1 MRTLTDGIL
10 SAVGQ
15 ISAKLGPLTSLMDSF
30 VERLAPQA
38 TAQACTGIFCTSSCV
53 RCSNGHLGEVSL
65 YANTV
70 SGCTFGNYSCGVQ
83 TCTGC

>member
-1 MRTLTDGIL
+1 MRTLTDVMF
-10 SAVGQ
+10 SAAGQ
-15 ISAKLGPLTSLMDSF
+15 LATTLGPVTSLMDGLIS
-30 VERLAPQA
+30 RLAPRG

-65 YANTV
+65 YANTI

>member
-1 MRTLTDGIL
+1 MRTFTDVVF
-10 SAVGQ
+10 SAVGRT
-15 ISAKLGPLTSLMDSF
+15 STPPGPLATLMDRL
-30 VERLAPQA
+30 VDLLAPRA
-38 TAQACTGIFCTSSCV
+38 VAQACSGIFCTSSCT
-53 RCSNGHLGEVSL
+53 RCSNGHLGEISL